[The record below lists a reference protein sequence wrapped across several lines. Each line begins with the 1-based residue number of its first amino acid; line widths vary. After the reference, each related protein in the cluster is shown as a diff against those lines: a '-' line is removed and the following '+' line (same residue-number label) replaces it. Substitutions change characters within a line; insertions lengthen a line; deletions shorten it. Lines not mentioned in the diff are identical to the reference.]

1 MAAAVIKCPAP
12 WLGWKSP
19 EAELGAELGANTQP
33 SSAVP
38 GEAGLMGDRGQQ
50 LRSFTGGLLGGLRRH
65 RWLLGRGR
73 GPQRGRRIP
82 APGTRLPQDGGRERL
97 IPSPSPSAVGAGGS
111 PTLSG
116 CAARPLWGGHWRDQ
130 SISASSPV
138 NLGPTWLQ
146 APRPRPRCQLCRTS
160 VGVGPGEV
168 MRRGD
173 ATTEAAGALQAWERN
188 GPLLGKAAEAQGA
201 SKATW
206 KLAAPSR
213 YWLHGY
219 PGRRLQGRP
228 RGQAPW
234 CQVVG
239 KIK

>member
-1 MAAAVIKCPAP
+1 MSRSLA
-12 WLGWKSP
+12 WL
-19 EAELGAELGANTQP
+19 E
-33 SSAVP
+33 VP
-38 GEAGLMGDRGQQ
+38 GGRAGGQARGQHPAEQ
-50 LRSFTGGLLGGLRRH
+50 CCPWGSGPDGGQGTAVTELHGVGGGLLGGLRRH

-73 GPQRGRRIP
+73 GAQRGRRDP
-82 APGTRLPQDGGRERL
+82 RPWDPSAPGRGRERL
-97 IPSPSPSAVGAGGS
+97 VPSPSPSPSAVGAGGS

-116 CAARPLWGGHWRDQ
+116 CAARPLWGGHWRDW
-130 SISASSPV
+130 SISASSLV

-146 APRPRPRCQLCRTS
+146 APPPRPRCQLCQTS
-160 VGVGPGEV
+160 VGVGPGEAL
-168 MRRGD
+168 RRGD
-173 ATTEAAGALQAWERN
+173 ATTEAAGALRVWERN

-206 KLAAPSR
+206 KLAAPSQ

-228 RGQAPW
+228 HGQAPW

-239 KIK
+239 KNK